1 MRLSMILAL
10 ARAEVRSV
18 RRLMRYWM
26 FSGLAVVSA
35 VAVYLYFAV
44 LHGLFSG
51 FSATVGAIGPRNLVG
66 VVGGGMVTI
75 FTVGLI
81 FLAFDVRA
89 RDERERMA
97 EVLDSRPMSNPELLV
112 GRSLA
117 LVLMAWAPVLVVAI
131 LLQTFGTVAL
141 SLDWFVGEP
150 VEPYSLTG
158 FALTTLTVCALWCTV
173 VMLLAVLLRN
183 RLLVALAALVLLGLQ
198 VWGTGNMPVYLVQV
212 LDLSGFGGG
221 GSDLVPTLM
230 TADGVLRLVS
240 LGILAAGVVALSAAW
255 HPRPDGGSR
264 SLRVALGVGL
274 VALASVAIG
283 NHARQVVAAMD
294 VRAGWRAAHQ
304 AHRDDPRSDLQ
315 SVTGV
320 VRIAPGRHVELTL
333 DLWVQ
338 APPDRSLDTLMFT
351 FNPGLTVERVG
362 VGGTEA
368 VWTHTTGLLEV
379 TPAHPLAPGAETAVE
394 LVASGRPNTG
404 FGYLDAG
411 WDVASGSIAN
421 AQIGLLGASAG
432 IFSSRYVA
440 LMPGLGWLPHP
451 GSDVPAGDPRTHP
464 ADFFEVELEVEVP
477 ADWLVA
483 GPGRR
488 ETLEGGG
495 DTARFRFD
503 PGAPVPHVGLLASR
517 FERRAVEVAGVELEV
532 LVHPTHDRNLRFFA
546 DAADA
551 IAARAEEI
559 LTDAERL
566 GLPYPYG
573 GLTVVESPYT
583 LRGYGG
589 GWRMDT
595 TQTMPGILLLRE
607 NSFPTSRFEF
617 ALRDPDRF
625 AELEGG
631 FAGAKVA
638 ALERYFENDVSGGNL
653 FLGGSRNFLLFQ
665 TSARGEGALA
675 IDFVLDQLAS
685 RLLTGRRG
693 YFSAFV
699 FQNVGP
705 VSAETV
711 PAMVTGDMD
720 SLAEA
725 VLTIA
730 SDRPSVWDRALA
742 SSLADLEPTEDAELT
757 LNVLALKTDAI
768 ARSILDGLGREKT
781 AALLAELRARFA
793 GGHFDAADLAQVA
806 SELDA
811 DLEPLIGDW
820 LHEATLPG
828 FVTSPVVVKRLTD
841 DTQGLPRYQTRV
853 HVRNGES
860 TPGLLRLR
868 YTAGEDTNTTSTR
881 WDETEPVRVAGHE
894 TVELGLVGST
904 APRELWLQPYLSLN
918 RQDVQLTLPRV
929 DSTTQAPDAPFLG
942 HRPSTWRPA
951 ETTDILVDDLDPGFT
966 VEADAEQS
974 GLRLAGGISGFFAP
988 PTDMDQGLPEPG
1000 PLGSPQQWSRQEVA
1014 SSWGRY
1020 RHTLA
1025 LVGQGTGHRR
1035 AIFTATLPQPGLWRL
1050 AYHLPVPDS
1059 RTQESASSPEGVRV
1073 IAGRQQTADGTQ
1085 INIGV
1090 SVPSGL
1096 DGAFGT
1102 YDVTLVAGHETRKL
1116 ELDGAAAE
1124 AGWNALGEF
1133 ELPEGAAKVVVS
1145 DLSSGRI
1152 VVADAIRWQPV
1163 SEGR

>member
-26 FSGLAVVSA
+26 FSVLSVVSA

-51 FSATVGAIGPRNLVG
+51 FSATVGAIGPRTLVG
-66 VVGGGMVTI
+66 VVVAGMVTI

-141 SLDWFVGEP
+141 SLDWYIGEP

-198 VWGTGNMPVYLVQV
+198 VWGTGNMPVYLLQV
-212 LDLSGFGGG
+212 LDLSSSFGSA

-230 TADGVLRLVS
+230 TTNGVVRLVS
-240 LGILAAGVVALSAAW
+240 LGILAAGGIALAAAW

-264 SLRVALGVGL
+264 SGRVALGVGL
-274 VALASVAIG
+274 VALAGLAIG
-283 NHARQVVAAMD
+283 TQARQAVAAMD
-294 VRAGWRAAHQ
+294 LRAGWRAAHQ
-304 AHRDDPRSDLQ
+304 AHRDDPRPDLQ
-315 SVTGV
+315 AVTGA
-320 VRIAPGRHVELTL
+320 VRIAPGRRVELTL
-333 DLWVQ
+333 DLRVQ
-338 APPDRSLDTLMFT
+338 APPDRSLDTLLFT
-351 FNPGLTVERVG
+351 FNPGLTVERVAVDG
-362 VGGTEA
+362 AEA

-379 TPAHPLAPGAETAVE
+379 T
-394 LVASGRPNTG
+394 LVASGRPDTA
-404 FGYLDAG
+404 FGYLDAE
-411 WDVASGSIAN
+411 WDVASGSITN
-421 AQIGLLGASAG
+421 AQIGLLGASPG

-464 ADFFEVELEVEVP
+464 ADFFEVELKVEVP
-477 ADWLVA
+477 AGWLVA

-488 ETLEGGG
+488 ESLEG
-495 DTARFRFD
+495 DDDMARFRFH

-517 FERRAVEVAGVELEV
+517 FERRAVEVAGVELEI
-532 LVHPTHDRNLRFFA
+532 LVHPKHDRNLRFFA
-546 DAADA
+546 DAADE

-573 GLTVVESPYT
+573 GLTVVESPFE

-595 TQTMPGILLLRE
+595 TQTMPGVLLLRE
-607 NSFPTSRFEF
+607 NGFTTSRFEF
-617 ALRDPDRF
+617 VLRDPDRF
-625 AELEGG
+625 AEREGG
-631 FAGAKVA
+631 FAGAKVE

-665 TSARGEGALA
+665 TGARGEGALA

-705 VSAETV
+705 VAAETV
-711 PAMVTGDMD
+711 PAMVTGDAE

-730 SDRPSVWDRALA
+730 SDRPSVWDRALG
-742 SSLADLEPTEDAELT
+742 SPLAALDPTADAELT
-757 LNVLALKTDAI
+757 LNVLALKGDAI

-793 GGHFDAADLAQVA
+793 GRHFDATDLAQVA

-828 FVTSPVVVKRLTD
+828 FVTSPVVVERLTD
-841 DTQGLPRYQTRV
+841 DAQGMPRYQTRV
-853 HVRNGES
+853 HVRNDES
-860 TPGLLRLR
+860 TPGLVRLR
-868 YTAGEDTNTTSTR
+868 YTAGEQTTPMR

-894 TVELGLVGST
+894 TVEFGLVGST

-918 RQDVQLTLPRV
+918 RQDLQLSLPRV
-929 DSTTQAPDAPFLG
+929 DSTARAPDVPFLG
-942 HRPSTWRPA
+942 HRASTWRPA
-951 ETTDILVDDLDPGFT
+951 ETTHILVDDLDPGFT
-966 VEADAEQS
+966 VEVDAEQS
-974 GLRLAGGISGFFAP
+974 GLRLAGGFSGFFAP
-988 PTDMDQGLPEPG
+988 PTDMDHGLPEPG
-1000 PLGSPQQWSRQEVA
+1000 PIGSPQTWSRQEVA

-1020 RHTLA
+1020 RHTIA
-1025 LVGQGTGHRR
+1025 LVGQGAGHRR
-1035 AIFTATLPQPGLWRL
+1035 AIFTATLPHPGLWRL
-1050 AYHLPVPDS
+1050 AYHLPS
-1059 RTQESASSPEGVRV
+1059 LGSGRQETTPSGGIQVSVGRQETAPSGGVQVRV
-1073 IAGRQQTADGTQ
+1073 GL
-1085 INIGV
+1085 
-1090 SVPSGL
+1090 SSG
-1096 DGAFGT
+1096 
-1102 YDVTLVAGHETRKL
+1102 
-1116 ELDGAAAE
+1116 LDGAAAE
-1124 AGWNALGEF
+1124 AGWNTLGEF
-1133 ELPEGAAKVVVS
+1133 DLPQGEAKVVVS
-1145 DLSSGRI
+1145 DLSSGRL

-1163 SEGR
+1163 SEGS